1 MTDYGTLT
9 APDTIRFERLL
20 PGPIERV
27 WAFITESEKRA
38 RWLAGGDMPLKVGAS
53 FQLRF
58 RHADLTPHDE
68 VTPAKYKAIENGM
81 TLDFKVTACEPPRLL
96 SHTWPERD
104 ADSEVTY
111 ELMAEGDAV
120 RLVLTHRRLSRETMH
135 EVGPGWHAHLAILTA
150 HITGETPPPFWQTHE
165 RLVPDYAGLLADADE
180 RKSA

>member
-27 WAFITESEKRA
+27 WAFITESDKRA
-38 RWLAGGDMPLKVGAS
+38 RWLAAGEMPLKVGAA

-68 VTPAKYKAIENGM
+68 VTPEPYQAMKDGVTM
-81 TLDFKVTACEPPRLL
+81 DFKVTACEPPRLL
-96 SHTWPERD
+96 SHTWPGGDVE
-104 ADSEVTY
+104 SEVTY
-111 ELMAEGDAV
+111 ELMPEGDSV
-120 RLVLTHRRLSRETMH
+120 RLVLTHRRLGLETMRN
-135 EVGPGWHAHLAILTA
+135 VGPGWHTHLSILAAHMA
-150 HITGETPPPFWQTHE
+150 GKTPPPFWETHGKLLTE
-165 RLVPDYAGLLADADE
+165 YAELLDDPA